1 MRPLRIAALSSA
13 LGLWWAA
20 SLAQETAPTQS
31 PPPAAPPASQPAA
44 EAPATAAAQ
53 VPAGKLP
60 SVTPAAG
67 APVTPRA
74 PSKDEEFIPTEEL
87 SADEEVTFPVDL

>member
-1 MRPLRIAALSSA
+1 MRPLRIAALLSV
-13 LGLWWAA
+13 LGLWSAA
-20 SLAQETAPTQS
+20 SLAQETAPAQS

-44 EAPATAAAQ
+44 EAPAAAPAQ
-53 VPAGKLP
+53 AQTGKVP